1 MDIRIIE
8 TQEEFQ
14 ALRKQWNDL
23 VDHMEGSEAFFCWEW
38 AAARLGHGHADC
50 NELFIL
56 TGKIDGK
63 LVAIAPLCI
72 QRTGI
77 GPLQGRAVRT
87 ITGDQADYGSFYL
100 HREGNHRVIL
110 AALLGALHE
119 HRHRWDVLHLFN
131 FNSRNPQ
138 AFLLA
143 DLAEAEFGMTCHFRE
158 RMLTPYFRYGTND
171 AKIARSR
178 LKTTE
183 RRERGLHR
191 DHQVEIVIGGAFS
204 EEFWQRF
211 VNLHLAKWPESIFRD
226 PAHTAFLRDAI
237 ARIEPLGK
245 VEVSWLKIDGELAAL
260 HLGFK
265 TAEKVGYYIPVSDQK
280 YQQQGIGGIL
290 LKNLIDHYAGQKREF
305 DFLRGNEPYKF
316 HWTDSVAANHHL
328 LIGQKSARS
337 RIVAAFI
344 RAKDMMRGIS
354 GLRKLWRSATRHP
367 QRHAPYQ
374 PSLFIALANEPFA
387 ALQLWASPLIGA

>member
-1 MDIRIIE
+1 MDIDIRIIE
-8 TQEEFQ
+8 TREEFH
-14 ALRKQWNDL
+14 ALRERWNEL

-38 AAARLGHGHADC
+38 AAARLEHGHGDC

-56 TGKIDGK
+56 AGEQDGK
-63 LVAIAPLCI
+63 LVALAPLCI

-77 GPLQGRAVRT
+77 GPLKGRVVRT

-100 HREGNHRVIL
+100 HREGNHRVML
-110 AALLGALHE
+110 AALLGVLHD

-131 FNSRNPQ
+131 FSSRNPQ

-143 DLAEAEFGMTCHFRE
+143 DLAESEFGMTCHLGE
-158 RMLTPYFRYGTND
+158 RMLTPYFHYGTND

-178 LKTTE
+178 LKTIE
-183 RRERGLHR
+183 RRERALHR

-204 EEFWQRF
+204 EHFWKRF
-211 VNLHLAKWPESIFRD
+211 VALHVAKWPESNFRD
-226 PAHTAFLRDAI
+226 PAHTAFLCDAI
-237 ARIEPLGK
+237 VRLEPLGK
-245 VEVSWLKIDGELAAL
+245 VEISWLKIDGELAAM

-265 TAEKVGYYIPVSDQK
+265 TAEKIGYYIPVADAK

-290 LKNLIDHYAGQKREF
+290 LKSLIDHYAGQKREF

-328 LIGQKSARS
+328 MIGRKTARS
-337 RIVAAFI
+337 RAVSAFL
-344 RAKDMMRGIS
+344 RAKDRLRGTG
-354 GLRKLWRSATRHP
+354 GLRRLARAATGR
-367 QRHAPYQ
+367 
-374 PSLFIALANEPFA
+374 
-387 ALQLWASPLIGA
+387 

>member
-8 TQEEFQ
+8 TLEDFH
-14 ALRKQWNDL
+14 ALREPWNEL

-38 AAARLGHGHADC
+38 AAARLEHAHGDC
-50 NELFIL
+50 GELFIL
-56 TGKIDGK
+56 AGEKVGK
-63 LVAIAPLCI
+63 LVALAPLCI

-77 GPLQGRAVRT
+77 GPLQGRVVRT

-100 HREGNHRVIL
+100 HREGNHRVML
-110 AALLGALHE
+110 AALLGVLHE
-119 HRHRWDVLHLFN
+119 HSHRWDVLHLFN
-131 FNSRNPQ
+131 FSSRNPQ

-143 DLAEAEFGMTCHFRE
+143 DLTEAEFGMTCHFGE
-158 RMLTPYFRYGTND
+158 RMLTPYFHYGTND

-204 EEFWQRF
+204 EDFWKRF
-211 VNLHLAKWPESIFRD
+211 VELHLEKWPESNFRD

-237 ARIEPLGK
+237 ARLEPLGK

-265 TAEKVGYYIPVSDQK
+265 TAEKVGYYIPVADAK

-290 LKNLIDHYAGQKREF
+290 LKNLIDHYAGLKREF

-316 HWTDSVAANHHL
+316 HWTDRVAANHHL
-328 LIGQKSARS
+328 LIGQKSVRS
-337 RIVAAFI
+337 RLVAAFL
-344 RAKDMMRGIS
+344 RVKDQLRGMVP
-354 GLRKLWRSATRHP
+354 LRRLVRSATGVFHGI
-367 QRHAPYQ
+367 QSAWLASEEAIQ
-374 PSLFIALANEPFA
+374 AGALALA
-387 ALQLWASPLIGA
+387 